1 MNFRMNVIIR
11 QEAVSDYP
19 AVGELNRL
27 AFNQESEAK
36 LVDALRKNESVFIPE
51 LSIVAE
57 TDNEIVGYI
66 LFTRIEIVEAAI
78 PVATALALAPV
89 AVTPSFQGKGI
100 GGRLIGTGLAKAA
113 SLGFGSV
120 IVLGH
125 QSYYP
130 RFGFLQASKW
140 NIKCPYDVPVDV
152 FMARELLA
160 GALENVSGTVRYPKE
175 FDEV

>member
-1 MNFRMNVIIR
+1 MNVIIR
-11 QEAVSDYP
+11 QEDVGDYL

-36 LVDALRKNESVFIPE
+36 LVDMLRKNESVFIPE

-57 TDNEIVGYI
+57 IDNEIAGYI
-66 LFTRIEIVEAAI
+66 LFTHIEIVEAAI
-78 PVATALALAPV
+78 PVATSLALAPV
-89 AVTPSFQGKGI
+89 AVAPSFQGKGI
-100 GGRLIGTGLAKAA
+100 GGRLIETGLDKAA

-125 QSYYP
+125 PGYYP
-130 RFGFLQASKW
+130 RFGFLPASKW
-140 NIKCPYDVPVDV
+140 DIKCPYDVPADA
-152 FMARELLA
+152 FMARELFA
-160 GALENVSGTVRYPKE
+160 GALENVPGTVRYPKE